1 MSSKGDLT
9 KGTQHHAKDAAQRAG
24 PWMERLARSGYA
36 TEGAVY
42 SLIGLLAAGAAFS
55 SPFLEPEAAVCA
67 PSVQTALA
75 REGLVGR
82 QGDILNRLCGLPLR
96 GTFGEDDDVVFLTRL
111 ATLLRKHYP
120 GV

>member
-1 MSSKGDLT
+1 
-9 KGTQHHAKDAAQRAG
+9 
-24 PWMERLARSGYA
+24 MERLARSGYA

-82 QGDILNRLCGLPLR
+82 QGDILNRLCGLSFR
-96 GTFGEDDDVVFLTRL
+96 GAFGEDDDVVFPTRVSV
-111 ATLLRKHYP
+111 LLGKH
-120 GV
+120 